1 MTSMADRVLE
11 VRETIEGLSQSA
23 KEFFASVSEEIL
35 DFAQD
40 NQLAPRELAAA
51 LGQII
56 GGLALTEAQNDPE
69 DNETIDDFLEF
80 ARAALHVGAA
90 HTRIKAGW
98 EPR

>member
-1 MTSMADRVLE
+1 M
-11 VRETIEGLSQSA
+11 
-23 KEFFASVSEEIL
+23 SEEIL
-35 DFAQD
+35 DFAQEH
-40 NQLAPRELAAA
+40 QLAPRELAAA

-56 GGLALTEAQNDPE
+56 GGIALTEAQNDPD

-90 HTRIKAGW
+90 HARIEAGW